1 MYNKLVDPLR
11 KILEVASKTAASAKK
26 TTLARISLTLIGW
39 SDDHLNCFEN
49 VKRALAEVVPLSHPR
64 SDMAVCL
71 YTDASDQFWG
81 AKATHVP
88 NETSICLWKNNATS
102 RLHF

>member
-1 MYNKLVDPLR
+1 MYNRLIDPLR
-11 KILEVASKTAASAKK
+11 KILEVASKTAANANK
-26 TTLARISLTLIGW
+26 TALARTSLALIGW

-71 YTDASDQFWG
+71 YTNASDQFWG
-81 AKATHVP
+81 AAATQFP
-88 NETSICLWKNNATS
+88 NEDLE
-102 RLHF
+102 LYL

>member
-1 MYNKLVDPLR
+1 MYNQLADPLR

-26 TTLARISLTLIGW
+26 TALAKISLTLIGW

-49 VKRALAEVVPLSHPR
+49 VKRALAEVAPLSHPR

-71 YTDASDQFWG
+71 CTDASDQFWG
-81 AKATHVP
+81 AAVP
-88 NETSICLWKNNATS
+88 NEDLDLPLEEQRHEPLA
-102 RLHF
+102 F